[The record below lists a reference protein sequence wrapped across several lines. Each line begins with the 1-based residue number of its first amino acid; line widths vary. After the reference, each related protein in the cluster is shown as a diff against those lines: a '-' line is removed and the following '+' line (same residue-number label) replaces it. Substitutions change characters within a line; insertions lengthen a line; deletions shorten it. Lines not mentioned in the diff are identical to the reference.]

1 MNINIYSYNTT
12 EYIKDM
18 GTPKRFCQIE
28 RDLKMAENHKEI
40 NSECGFW
47 HFSEDIYYAIQD
59 ADAIVFLTE
68 WQEYKDLDWQKIEKI
83 MRSPSW
89 VFDAR
94 SIAQVEQIK
103 KTGLNVWSIGN
114 GSLS

>member
-1 MNINIYSYNTT
+1 MV
-12 EYIKDM
+12 
-18 GTPKRFCQIE
+18 
-28 RDLKMAENHKEI
+28 ENYKEI
-40 NSECGFW
+40 NSEYGFL
-47 HFSEDIYYAIQD
+47 HFSEDIYCAVED
-59 ADAIVFLTE
+59 ADAIVLLTE
-68 WQEYKDLDWQKIEKI
+68 WQEYKDLDWQKIENS

-94 SIAQVEQIK
+94 SIARVDQIK